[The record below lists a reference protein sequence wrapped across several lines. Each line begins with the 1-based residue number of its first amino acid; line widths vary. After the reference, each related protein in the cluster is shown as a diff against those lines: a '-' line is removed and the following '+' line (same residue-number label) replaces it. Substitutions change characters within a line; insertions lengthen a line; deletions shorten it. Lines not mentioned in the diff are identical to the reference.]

1 MAAPACS
8 LKNSMDPC
16 FLGKDINGFRF
27 YFWDGIQNWEF
38 LAFYIRPFLSSVCA
52 SIFQAKQ
59 HITNPNLECLRIPNS
74 KSKLGMLKNSEFLAL
89 YIWPLLS
96 LLFALPYF
104 MLDDM

>member
-1 MAAPACS
+1 
-8 LKNSMDPC
+8 
-16 FLGKDINGFRF
+16 LGEDINGCRF
-27 YFWDGIQNWEF
+27 YFWDGIQNLEF

-59 HITNPNLECLRIPNS
+59 HITNPNVECLRIPDS
-74 KSKLGMLKNSEFLAL
+74 KSKLGMLKNSEFEFLAL
-89 YIWPLLS
+89 YIWLLLS